1 MTAGRLISAFAY
13 EVAPKQAAP
22 YQGGE
27 ISVTPALQDALG
39 RTFDR
44 SKIADAPAVTFT
56 VDMGS
61 PTRSHPVRD
70 AALAIAFDTSPQL
83 ALVEGLAARLADA
96 MDNRSKPSLL
106 MMSVHEAP
114 TASARRLLLWTFPQQ
129 EVFNLTMRGGHPSLE
144 LLDAFNRESNLRKAA
159 LLEGPNDRTGM
170 LSARV
175 LDLQSTATDRSVAD
189 FWIVE
194 FLEAQMQMSD
204 VEGTQLL
211 ARALRAAYTKTKG
224 DDVAQEELSTAIGAL
239 RRQTGQRWSIDE
251 VATRFL
257 SDAAATPFLGAV
269 RSEER
274 HAAFVVEHDRF
285 DHLIQY
291 RRFTLSN
298 GVVVSAPFAEI
309 DVPGGV
315 TITEQSGTR
324 RLQLDAEIQ
333 EEQVRTRA

>member
-1 MTAGRLISAFAY
+1 MTAGRLISAYAY
-13 EVAPKQAAP
+13 EVAPQQVAP

-27 ISVTPALQDALG
+27 IPVSLALQGALD

-56 VDMGS
+56 VDMSS
-61 PTRSHPVRD
+61 PARSHPVRD
-70 AALAIAFDTSPQL
+70 AALAIGFDTSPQV

-106 MMSVHEAP
+106 MVSVHEAQ
-114 TASARRLLLWTFPQQ
+114 SAGSRRLLLWTFPQQ

-144 LLDAFNRESNLRKAA
+144 LLDAFNRESSLRKAA
-159 LLEGPNDRTGM
+159 LLEGPSDRTGM

-175 LDLQSTATDRSVAD
+175 LDFQSTAADRSVAD
-189 FWIVE
+189 FWIIE
-194 FLEAQMQMSD
+194 FLDAQMQMSD
-204 VEGTQLL
+204 LEGTQLL
-211 ARALRAAYTKTKG
+211 ARALRAAYTRTRG
-224 DDVAQEELSTAIGAL
+224 DEVAQEELNTAIGAL
-239 RRQTGQRWSIDE
+239 RRQTGQRWSIEE

-257 SDAAATPFLGAV
+257 GDVAAGPFLGAA
-269 RSEER
+269 RPEER
-274 HAAFVVEHDRF
+274 RAAFAVERDRF

-291 RRFTLSN
+291 RRFTLAN

-315 TITEQSGTR
+315 TITEQGGTR
-324 RLQLDAEIQ
+324 RLQVDAEIQ